1 MLGGLGSQLG
11 VVIAA
16 IVLIGGPELVREL
29 EDFRMLAFGGL
40 MVLIM
45 IWRPRGLLAF
55 REPTIRLR
63 PRRDAGAPPREGAQA
78 ADERRRGSTA
88 RRIRRWHC

>member
-1 MLGGLGSQLG
+1 MG

-16 IVLIGGPELVREL
+16 IVLIGGPELVRQL

-45 IWRPRGLLAF
+45 IWRPRGLLAL

-63 PRRDAGAPPREGAQA
+63 PRSRGGTSSA
-78 ADERRRGSTA
+78 ASVQGR
-88 RRIRRWHC
+88 

>member
-1 MLGGLGSQLG
+1 MGSQIG

-29 EDFRMLAFGGL
+29 AEFRMVAFGGL

-45 IWRPRGLLAF
+45 IWRPRGLLAH
-55 REPTIRLR
+55 REPTVRLDR
-63 PRRDAGAPPREGAQA
+63 PRPPSTSGPAPAPA
-78 ADERRRGSTA
+78 AAE
-88 RRIRRWHC
+88 